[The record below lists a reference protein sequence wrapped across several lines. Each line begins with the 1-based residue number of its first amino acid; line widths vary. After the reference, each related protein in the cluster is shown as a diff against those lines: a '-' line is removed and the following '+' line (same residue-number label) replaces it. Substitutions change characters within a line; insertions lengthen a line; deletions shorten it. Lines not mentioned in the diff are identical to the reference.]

1 MVIILGWSL
10 GILADKV
17 AKVMSWSEMPRGHVP
32 FCLTRSFL
40 FVTMRTINVLEWL
53 VLLVGP
59 FTTFLILNCSSIL
72 FLSYNVSPRSSS
84 NRSVLKSPRITIFE
98 NFVHIF
104 SFNFGNAV
112 KNSLFWFGGQYIVPT
127 RMSLESAFHWKKTQK
142 SNVVFTWFWHGFC
155 KIQPPIITMFGFNL
169 VFSWFFCEVIKI
181 TVFSLSWILKETAS
195 PWVLR
200 NPTQSNP
207 DISSVSYTHLTL
219 PTIYSV

>member
-1 MVIILGWSL
+1 
-10 GILADKV
+10 
-17 AKVMSWSEMPRGHVP
+17 MPRGHVP

-112 KNSLFWFGGQYIVPT
+112 KNSLFWFGGRYIVPT
-127 RMSLESAFHWKKTQK
+127 WMSLESAFNLLAYISLPLVRFPSPVGGLLSAICNNTVYHTAPAL
-142 SNVVFTWFWHGFC
+142 SASSDEIVTFNVYFSVDDFTVQERFC
-155 KIQPPIITMFGFNL
+155 
-169 VFSWFFCEVIKI
+169 
-181 TVFSLSWILKETAS
+181 
-195 PWVLR
+195 
-200 NPTQSNP
+200 
-207 DISSVSYTHLTL
+207 
-219 PTIYSV
+219 YSKYVEMA